1 MSVSY
6 KKING
11 LIERVII
18 NDLKNEFDQDKFIKL
33 CQKIYLIESSVDDR
47 SRSQLISDLR
57 EEIIRRAP
65 NLLEG

>member
-1 MSVSY
+1 MSVSH

-11 LIERVII
+11 LIERAIR
-18 NDLKNEFDQDKFIKL
+18 NDENCDFDKDKLIQL
-33 CQKIYLIESSVDDR
+33 CQKVYLIESSVDDR
-47 SRSQLISDLR
+47 SRSQLLNDLR